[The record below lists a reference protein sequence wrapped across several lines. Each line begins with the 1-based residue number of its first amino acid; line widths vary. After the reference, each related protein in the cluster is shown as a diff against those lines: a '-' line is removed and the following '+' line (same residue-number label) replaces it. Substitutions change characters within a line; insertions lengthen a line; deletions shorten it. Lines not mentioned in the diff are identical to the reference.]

1 VRRKFVLW
9 GLTMAFL
16 SSGCRP
22 THLVYVHNASL
33 GIDVSVSTEGTGRLV
48 FGYDR
53 DTFALVPRKDES
65 TSAEAM
71 SLVAV
76 SCVYADG
83 LNEVQ
88 FDHFIATGE
97 TANNVAMDDDGLQAI
112 RKAIYGEKGQKGAPQ
127 CRDTSQSQ

>member
-1 VRRKFVLW
+1 MLW
-9 GLTMAFL
+9 GLTVAFL
-16 SSGCRP
+16 SSGCRA

-33 GIDVSVSTEGTGRLV
+33 GIDVSASAEGTGRLA

-65 TSAEAM
+65 ASADAM
-71 SLVAV
+71 SLASV

-97 TANNVAMDDDGLQAI
+97 TAINVAMDDDGLQKI
-112 RKAIYGEKGQKGAPQ
+112 RKAIYGKKDQKGASQ